1 MNATTDAKI
10 ISVTTESLFVTVP
23 ETTLP
28 GGQVVPAF
36 EVGRYLC
43 SKGPSGAVIDAT
55 LPPWVDINYADARA
69 ACAAAGFKLIT
80 ELQALSLAF
89 NIASQPCNWIGGTAG
104 GAVGVGKLYQGLRD
118 WSSESAEPGNFEPA
132 DPDQQ
137 RWFVLPDGSRICDVA
152 GNAYSWVF
160 DDVQGDE
167 HGIVARAFAADSP
180 TITTALAPSMEKG
193 MGWQPKAGADW
204 SGRALLRGGCFGSGD
219 YAGVF
224 DLDFDWP
231 GNARDNVGFRCTK

>member
-23 ETTLP
+23 ETKLP

-43 SKGPSGAVIDAT
+43 SKGPAGAVIDAT
-55 LPPWVDINYADARA
+55 LPPWVDINYAEARA

-89 NIASQPCNWIGGTAG
+89 NIASQPCNWIGGSAG
-104 GAVGVGKLYQGLRD
+104 GAVGVGKLFQGLRD

-152 GNAYSWVF
+152 GNAFTWVF
-160 DDVQGDE
+160 DDVQGDD
-167 HGIVARAFAADSP
+167 HGIVARAFAKDSP
-180 TITTALAPSMEKG
+180 TITTALAPSMKNG

-204 SGRALLRGGCFGSGD
+204 SGRALIRGGCFLSED

-224 DLDFDWP
+224 FLNDVWPVVALDY
-231 GNARDNVGFRCTK
+231 VGFRCTK